1 MLVVSQHARYQ
12 RKAEGARAGGK
23 PPALGVDLSEV
34 PGRIS
39 HVPLQLTI
47 PGDILTA
54 VGLLLDAVGVVFLF
68 WYAPEKVPDPQSTM
82 SFAIEGDPRTR
93 WRKDQRKRKV
103 VAQISV
109 GAIVLGFALQFI
121 SVVLY

>member
-1 MLVVSQHARYQ
+1 MTRI
-12 RKAEGARAGGK
+12 
-23 PPALGVDLSEV
+23 PSEV

-68 WYAPEKVPDPQSTM
+68 LVCTRE
-82 SFAIEGDPRTR
+82 SF
-93 WRKDQRKRKV
+93 
-103 VAQISV
+103 
-109 GAIVLGFALQFI
+109 
-121 SVVLY
+121 

>member
-1 MLVVSQHARYQ
+1 MFVLLAYNV
-12 RKAEGARAGGK
+12 AGRC
-23 PPALGVDLSEV
+23 E
-34 PGRIS
+34 
-39 HVPLQLTI
+39 TI

-68 WYAPEKVPDPQSTM
+68 CYAPEKVPDPQSTV
-82 SFAIEGDPRTR
+82 SFAIEGDARTR

-103 VAQISV
+103 VAKISV